1 MATTKLRAWS
11 SAALIALALPAQ
23 DPIWRIP
30 PQGAVEFRRE
40 WRATA
45 SAAVASAQVARSAAP
60 VGAPPGRYLSR
71 LVPAPWLCHGELADD
86 GRSIGGQVADL
97 RDALRRIACDVG
109 ARGAVRVSLPRL
121 LPFGDVT
128 ITGSWSSPD
137 AAGVQRLRGRLA
149 ARRPAPQGREPR
161 DVAERLQALCVADAD
176 GSVALTRRWD
186 GEAGVVA
193 EFDGAFDLVVVEG
206 PKAHRRLC
214 IEDRWQLVA
223 VHTNQDFDFR
233 KRVAAAIRSGTDW
246 VRAAIDTG
254 ESFLVDRGGD
264 DRNYGSGRLAL
275 GLLTLLHG
283 HVPVDDPVVQRGFA
297 ELFRRR
303 IDDGYSLAA
312 ALMAM
317 AALHA
322 PPGEAVRLRGGE
334 LAEAPILVLPER
346 DAKVAGRWL
355 ERLLHCSDPRTDPG
369 DRLRFN
375 YTRGP
380 RYDTSLQQYGLLGL
394 WSAHRCGIAVPKA
407 AFAAAARHLLDV
419 QGAAAGTLT
428 LSRSSHAQVQAAL
441 GTGGAP
447 AADRQRARLRGF
459 AYQEAVD
466 PPFGSMTS
474 AGISGLL
481 LARAGMAAQGER
493 DRALE
498 DRIDEAIRDGFA
510 WLADAFSVR
519 LNPGFAERADNH
531 VYYWLYGL
539 ERCCELAGVA
549 RLQGRDWYYEGAL
562 QLLSHQL
569 PDGSFRA
576 AQTSTLLLDSTCFA
590 VLFLAKATAPVPITG
605 R

>member
-1 MATTKLRAWS
+1 MLP
-11 SAALIALALPAQ
+11 LPAQ
-23 DPIWRIP
+23 QAVWRIP
-30 PQGAVEFRRE
+30 RQGAVEFGRD

-45 SAAVASAQVARSAAP
+45 SAVATSAQAARSAAADE
-60 VGAPPGRYLSR
+60 APPKDYLSR
-71 LVPAPWLCHGELADD
+71 LPPAPWVCHGELRAD
-86 GRSIGGQVADL
+86 GAAPAGQVGDL
-97 RDALRRIACDVG
+97 RDALRLVACDVG
-109 ARGAVRVSLPRL
+109 ARAAVRVSLPRL

-137 AAGVQRLRGRLA
+137 ADGRQHLRGRFS
-149 ARRPAPQGREPR
+149 ARPPAPQPREPR
-161 DVAERLQALCVADAD
+161 EVAERLRAFCVADVD
-176 GSVALTRRWD
+176 GTVTLTRRWD
-186 GEAGVVA
+186 ADAALVA
-193 EFDGAFDLVVVEG
+193 EFDGALDLVVEEG
-206 PKAHRRLC
+206 ARAYRRLC
-214 IEDRWQLVA
+214 VEDRWRLVA

-233 KRVAAAIRSGTDW
+233 KRVAAAIRTGADW
-246 VRAAIDTG
+246 VRAAIDAQQ
-254 ESFLVDRGGD
+254 SYLDDRGGD

-283 HVPVDDPVVQRGFA
+283 NVPADDPVVQRGFA
-297 ELFRRR
+297 ELRRRR

-322 PPGEAVRLRGGE
+322 PPGQAARLRGGE
-334 LAEAPILVLPER
+334 LSEAPILELPEP
-346 DAKVAGRWL
+346 DAKATGRWL
-355 ERLLHCSDPRTDPG
+355 ERLLQCTDPRTDPAEL
-369 DRLRFN
+369 LRFN

-394 WSAHRCGIAVPKA
+394 WSAHRCGVAVPDG

-419 QGAAAGTLT
+419 QGPAGGSLT
-428 LSRSSHAQVQAAL
+428 LLRSSHAQVHEAFGSDAE
-441 GTGGAP
+441 P
-447 AADRQRARLRGF
+447 AAERERARLRGF
-459 AYQEAVD
+459 AYQEASE

-498 DRIDEAIRDGFA
+498 GRIDEAIRDGFA

-519 LNPGFAERADNH
+519 LNPGFAERADH
-531 VYYWLYGL
+531 HFYYWLYGL

-549 RLQGRDWYYEGAL
+549 RLQGRDWYYEGGL
-562 QLLSHQL
+562 QLLSHQQQ
-569 PDGSFRA
+569 DGSFRA
-576 AQTSTLLLDSTCFA
+576 AQSSTLLLDSTCFA
-590 VLFLAKATAPVPITG
+590 VLFLAKSTAPVPITG